1 METRG
6 KLIIPQEKV
15 DDINAIL
22 TDPDN
27 ELINRLLELVEK
39 HGGVEEINRKAE
51 ESRKVE
57 NLMERLEKKDSPHLK
72 ELEWLIEN
80 RDKDAFISVEEYRKR
95 VLGERYGSMTFKD
108 DYAITLEISACQY
121 FPWFVAEAKRAVERQ
136 ELMPGRFIRVR
147 NMVEQVEDNDLLAMA
162 AAMQIIGAS
171 WCETL
176 DTKGT
181 DGSNVH
187 LGGPETITGYFGG
200 VGQPNDHAI
209 KWVDEFLH
217 YYTAYGI
224 RQVLNVNPGTVIL
237 GYLLHKLG
245 INNEFKISVYLGN
258 DNPYAVFWTL
268 MTAKLFS

>member
-147 NMVEQVEDNDLLAMA
+147 NMVEQVEDNDLLAMS

-176 DTKGT
+176 DT
-181 DGSNVH
+181 
-187 LGGPETITGYFGG
+187 
-200 VGQPNDHAI
+200 
-209 KWVDEFLH
+209 
-217 YYTAYGI
+217 
-224 RQVLNVNPGTVIL
+224 
-237 GYLLHKLG
+237 
-245 INNEFKISVYLGN
+245 
-258 DNPYAVFWTL
+258 
-268 MTAKLFS
+268 